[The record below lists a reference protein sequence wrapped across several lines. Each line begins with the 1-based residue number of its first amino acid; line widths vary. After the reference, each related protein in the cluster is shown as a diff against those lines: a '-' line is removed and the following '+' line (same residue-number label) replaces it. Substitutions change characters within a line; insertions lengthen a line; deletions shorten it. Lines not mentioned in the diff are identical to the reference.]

1 MYISFVKVDVD
12 IFKNLG
18 GGGEMQKSSQ
28 NFVVMLAPQPS
39 TQNFFHAGFLFLR
52 SIERERMGC
61 RLDEE
66 RCSLFC
72 VFVKPDNKVKLNHI
86 GGHFQGTTLKLG
98 VFWTYVGSPF

>member
-52 SIERERMGC
+52 SIERGWDVGLMKR
-61 RLDEE
+61 DV
-66 RCSLFC
+66 LFS
-72 VFVKPDNKVKLNHI
+72 VFSSNP
-86 GGHFQGTTLKLG
+86 TTKSNS
-98 VFWTYVGSPF
+98 TI